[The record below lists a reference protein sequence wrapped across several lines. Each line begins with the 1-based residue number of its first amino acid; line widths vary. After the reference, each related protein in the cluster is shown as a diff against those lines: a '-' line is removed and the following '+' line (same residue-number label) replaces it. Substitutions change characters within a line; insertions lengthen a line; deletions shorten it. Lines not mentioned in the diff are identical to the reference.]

1 MLVVDDS
8 SSANKESK
16 QKDSESKKPQKG
28 CCRIRYQGG
37 GFDYFP
43 STEEECVKKP
53 GYHSY
58 LKDSPIC
65 FQSLWD

>member
-1 MLVVDDS
+1 MLVVEDS
-8 SSANKESK
+8 SASKESK
-16 QKDSESKKPQKG
+16 QKDLEGKKQQKG